1 MMACLQTSLGAKHLH
16 LQPRL
21 LQPPRL
27 FGGES
32 KKMSSAQNFC
42 RTVDIK
48 IIIDITKKHSIRK
61 LMVVNINLIINIM
74 NIITDIIINNMNII
88 TDIILNIIT
97 IITDIII
104 NIIHFFSETC
114 RTVGGELS

>member
-1 MMACLQTSLGAKHLH
+1 MACLQTSLGAKHLH

-42 RTVDIK
+42 RTVDGE
-48 IIIDITKKHSIRK
+48 DQDHHRYHQETFYSK
-61 LMVVNINLIINIM
+61 LMVVNINLII
-74 NIITDIIINNMNII
+74 
-88 TDIILNIIT
+88 NIIT

-104 NIIHFFSETC
+104 NIIIIITDIIINIINFFSETC